1 MHFQAKDLDGIWVDK
16 HLLMVYLGHWNRKT
30 NEGKNA
36 RLKVIGKECEQIAEV
51 IYSKIKDDL
60 EEIVRKAF

>member
-1 MHFQAKDLDGIWVDK
+1 VTAFFHEMINKLKDEILTQASV
-16 HLLMVYLGHWNRKT
+16 HLNRKT
-30 NEGKNA
+30 NEGKSA
-36 RLKVIGKECEQIAEV
+36 SFKVIGKECEQIAEV

>member
-1 MHFQAKDLDGIWVDK
+1 MKDEILTQASV
-16 HLLMVYLGHWNRKT
+16 HLNRKT
-30 NEGKNA
+30 NEGKSA
-36 RLKVIGKECEQIAEV
+36 RFKVIGKECEQIAEV